1 MSHKKPD
8 IKDFAVIKKKEK
20 IANKDYKVVKCYW
33 HDIATQGGWLEKK
46 EVDAISTSNA
56 ITYGLLVEETDDY
69 VKISASVTLE
79 EEPDYADV
87 TIIPKSVVL
96 CVKELDTFNRH
107 KEQAK
112 ATCFKNSKLKK

>member
-1 MSHKKPD
+1 MSQKKPD
-8 IKDFAVIKKKEK
+8 IKDFKVIKKKEK
-20 IANKDYKVVKCYW
+20 IANKEYKVVKCYW
-33 HDIATQGGWLEKK
+33 HDITTQAGWLEKK
-46 EVDAISTSNA
+46 EVDEISTSNA
-56 ITYGLLVEETDDY
+56 ITYGLLVEETDSY

-96 CVKELDTFNRH
+96 CIKELDNFNRD
-107 KEQAK
+107 KEQTK